1 MEILTKILTSRKVVS
16 ESSYFISIYDVYHI
30 MYLAE
35 MNGVPTFGLNGELH
49 SENDDVLEDW
59 DVLVPED
66 NIHVHSSR
74 ENEDESTMVEPLNYL
89 DLGGSGD
96 VLDYMDYNEANDF
109 NYPNSIDSMD
119 YNDDED

>member
-1 MEILTKILTSRKVVS
+1 
-16 ESSYFISIYDVYHI
+16 

-35 MNGVPTFGLNGELH
+35 MNGMPTFGLNGELH

-89 DLGGSGD
+89 DSLGKLLAAGYFVTIS
-96 VLDYMDYNEANDF
+96 
-109 NYPNSIDSMD
+109 
-119 YNDDED
+119 

>member
-1 MEILTKILTSRKVVS
+1 
-16 ESSYFISIYDVYHI
+16 

-35 MNGVPTFGLNGELH
+35 MNGMPTFGLNGELH

-89 DLGGSGD
+89 DSLGGSGD